1 MVKTS
6 LLQSRTPLKL
16 AMTSNMDHLK
26 VIRKSKVFS
35 SYRTLIKLDLITLIV
50 YLVFG
55 TSIVWS
61 EWNKDLFTP
70 ALVAGIPAAIW
81 LLAWMAFAAGVLE
94 VHNGN
99 KTSLSRWNVAS
110 VGIMATIGMV
120 LHLMIL
126 YVMTGG
132 FT

>member
-1 MVKTS
+1 
-6 LLQSRTPLKL
+6 
-16 AMTSNMDHLK
+16 MTVMIDHLGGR
-26 VIRKSKVFS
+26 RKAAVFS
-35 SYRTLIKLDLITLIV
+35 TYRTLIRLDLLISVV

-55 TSIVWS
+55 TAVVWS

-70 ALVAGIPAAIW
+70 ALIGGIPAAIW
-81 LLAWMAFAAGVLE
+81 LLAWMAFVAGVLE

-99 KTSLSRWNVAS
+99 KTSLSRWKVAS
-110 VGIMATIGMV
+110 VGIMAAIGTV

-126 YVMTGG
+126 YIMTVG